1 MSKVNEP
8 EQEKFWFNLRTKVVE
23 RGFLAPAPERV
34 GPFETEQEA
43 RQALDL
49 LRKRSEQWR
58 EEESFDD

>member
-8 EQEKFWFNLRTKVVE
+8 EHEKFWFNLRTKVVE

-58 EEESFDD
+58 EEESYDD